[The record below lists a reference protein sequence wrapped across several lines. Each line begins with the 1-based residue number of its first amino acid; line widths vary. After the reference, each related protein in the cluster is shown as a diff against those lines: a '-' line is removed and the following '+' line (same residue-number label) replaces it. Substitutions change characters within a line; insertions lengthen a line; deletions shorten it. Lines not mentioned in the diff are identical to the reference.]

1 MSTLPPDFARCE
13 GRIATSPSVFGTVTI
28 GQSAC
33 VRCLRRTEPGNPD
46 GPQSHIK
53 PPEFVDGKCPSR
65 IGPEDYQ

>member
-1 MSTLPPDFARCE
+1 MLPYDYARCM
-13 GRIATSPSVFGTVTI
+13 GHIYTMPGVMGTLTM
-28 GQSAC
+28 GQAEC